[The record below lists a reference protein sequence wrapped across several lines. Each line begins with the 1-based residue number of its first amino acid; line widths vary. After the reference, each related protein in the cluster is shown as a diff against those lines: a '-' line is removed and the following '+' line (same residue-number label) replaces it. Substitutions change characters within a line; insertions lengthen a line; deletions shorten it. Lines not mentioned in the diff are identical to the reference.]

1 MTGSEAAP
9 TTEGKEEEGSNER
22 APSMP
27 QSEKAT
33 VKLIQ
38 AAWLPAG
45 HSKLVRVVFGDSGV
59 EVGTYLFE
67 IAVKEAGK
75 ECHQDREEE
84 VGDPP
89 VAATVA
95 IVGEEQE
102 EKVLEALAVSPDT
115 TGLKPEE
122 AKKLR
127 ELVLEL
133 INLFGLSNFELGRTS
148 GATHCIDTGDSGPV
162 RQPARRVPFSL
173 CSKVK
178 KVVQMLHQGVITPS
192 SIPWGSPI
200 VLVAKKDSTT
210 RFCAAYRRLNA
221 ITKLDVHPLSRTD
234 DSLDLLA
241 SSAHWIWLLGI
252 GKWGWTRNPKTITTH
267 AGLYEFVVIPFCLCN
282 APATFQHL
290 MEVVLRGIARGK
302 FLVYMD
308 DLLVIGR
315 TFQEQIENLREVFT
329 RLMEAGLKLKPRKCK
344 FATCEVEFLGS
355 VVSNGGLPPTQPRS
369 PPSANSPRRAISR
382 H

>member
-1 MTGSEAAP
+1 M
-9 TTEGKEEEGSNER
+9 
-22 APSMP
+22 
-27 QSEKAT
+27 
-33 VKLIQ
+33 
-38 AAWLPAG
+38 
-45 HSKLVRVVFGDSGV
+45 
-59 EVGTYLFE
+59 
-67 IAVKEAGK
+67 
-75 ECHQDREEE
+75 
-84 VGDPP
+84 
-89 VAATVA
+89 
-95 IVGEEQE
+95 
-102 EKVLEALAVSPDT
+102 
-115 TGLKPEE
+115 
-122 AKKLR
+122 
-127 ELVLEL
+127 
-133 INLFGLSNFELGRTS
+133 
-148 GATHCIDTGDSGPV
+148 
-162 RQPARRVPFSL
+162 
-173 CSKVK
+173 
-178 KVVQMLHQGVITPS
+178 
-192 SIPWGSPI
+192 
-200 VLVAKKDSTT
+200 AKKDSTT

-355 VVSNGGLPPTQPRS
+355 VVSTGGLPPTQPRS